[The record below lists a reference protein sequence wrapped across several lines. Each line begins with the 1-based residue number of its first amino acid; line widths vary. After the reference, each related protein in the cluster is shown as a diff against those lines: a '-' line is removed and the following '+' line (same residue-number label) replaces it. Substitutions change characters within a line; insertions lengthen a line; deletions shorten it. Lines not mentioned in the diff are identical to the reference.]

1 MSNNDM
7 RNTQEIFGDLFG
19 GLASLGAR
27 GVDGLVMAR
36 ALARLIIEKGLIT
49 KEEYI
54 QTMREIV
61 EEEKDRDETTTFL
74 VETYEQILK
83 RLK

>member
-1 MSNNDM
+1 MTIDPRS
-7 RNTQEIFGDLFG
+7 TQEIFGDLFG

-36 ALARLIIEKGLIT
+36 ALARLLIEKNLIT
-49 KEEYI
+49 KDEFI
-54 QTMREIV
+54 DTMKKVV
-61 EEEKDRDETTTFL
+61 EEEKERDETTTFL
-74 VETYEQILK
+74 LETYEQILR

>member
-1 MSNNDM
+1 MTDA

-36 ALARLIIEKGLIT
+36 AMARLLIDKGLIT
-49 KEEYI
+49 REEFI
-54 QTMREIV
+54 DTMKEIV
-61 EEEKDRDETTTFL
+61 EEERERTETTTFL
-74 VETYEQILK
+74 LETYEEIIK
-83 RLK
+83 RLED

>member
-1 MSNNDM
+1 MSQDM

-36 ALARLIIEKGLIT
+36 AMARLMIQKGLIT

-54 QTMREIV
+54 DTMKEIV
-61 EEEKDRDETTTFL
+61 EEEKDRDTNTTFL
-74 VETYEQILK
+74 IETYEEILK
-83 RLK
+83 RLE